1 VNLTS
6 RLFVSAT
13 LFVMSFP
20 LFSTLAFASSDVK
33 FVNVGGTLSGTNAG
47 RSLTGSLL
55 IATDSLNG
63 SKLVTGDLGAISFTT
78 GGLVGGS
85 LQMGAVFSA
94 GGSFTV
100 AGNGIGGFPNGA
112 IFSGTFS
119 GPVTW
124 TLATLSNGTHN
135 YTLTGVLTGTMGGAS
150 INAVTVQLTVNTG
163 RGFFDGLVTLASGDT
178 APNSIPEPSTLALL
192 STGFLGLSRLVRRK
206 LL

>member
-1 VNLTS
+1 
-6 RLFVSAT
+6 
-13 LFVMSFP
+13 M
-20 LFSTLAFASSDVK
+20 
-33 FVNVGGTLSGTNAG
+33 
-47 RSLTGSLL
+47 
-55 IATDSLNG
+55 
-63 SKLVTGDLGAISFTT
+63 
-78 GGLVGGS
+78 
-85 LQMGAVFSA
+85 
-94 GGSFTV
+94 
-100 AGNGIGGFPNGA
+100 
-112 IFSGTFS
+112 
-119 GPVTW
+119 TW